1 MFALRRILRFLLLS
15 YALYTFAMG
24 ILAIISAED
33 THDLAEDPDT
43 IREFGTAPLEPIRA
57 MERLTVISHQVCG
70 KQPLLSMSSSP
81 LGAAIKHLTP
91 P

>member
-43 IREFGTAPLEPIRA
+43 IREFGTALSEPIRA
-57 MERLTVISHQVCG
+57 IGRLTFMLHQVCE

-81 LGAAIKHLTP
+81 PGAAIKHHTP